1 MESAKGPSDILQS
14 EDWNVP
20 VVFCWI
26 RALSRLACQAVALF
40 LLGSVVQSCRTNA
53 SSGPHAATPVC
64 VCVGGRQGLYMWC
77 CTCEHGSGQ
86 AVANSRHGVMCGR
99 VFLCWW
105 PFGGPM
111 VVHELFPVSFYMSLN
126 PMSMQML
133 YKFWFS
139 RGPCSL
145 PFWLSRTGEQGLDFP
160 LYCIH
165 LAP

>member
-1 MESAKGPSDILQS
+1 MRRMRRVRCRQDEEHV
-14 EDWNVP
+14 EDVGKQFSC
-20 VVFCWI
+20 V
-26 RALSRLACQAVALF
+26 LH
-40 LLGSVVQSCRTNA
+40 SVQQI
-53 SSGPHAATPVC
+53 H
-64 VCVGGRQGLYMWC
+64 
-77 CTCEHGSGQ
+77 EHGSGQ

-99 VFLCWW
+99 VFLCWS

-133 YKFWFS
+133 YRFWFS
-139 RGPCSL
+139 RCPCSL